1 MENEGI
7 MGLPE
12 GQAMQDPTAP
22 QQPTYVSSADT
33 YDAALT
39 ALGMSSGDPAQ
50 AEAVR
55 RAVRESIEDMD
66 LSPTEVSSLL
76 EVLEY
81 MSQNPDEYPQLRQRL
96 IDSGMMEDDDLPE
109 AYDPAF
115 LGMAIMVLNEYQ
127 AGRAQGAQEPME
139 MGPIVE
145 GMEPMAFAEG
155 GLADVAEYLASKG
168 RNGDS
173 ILAHITPAEARLL
186 KAMGGSG
193 TINPE
198 TGLREF
204 FLKKL
209 FRKVKKAVKKLLKN
223 PIVRIVATVALAT
236 VLGPAAGAVVGKI
249 GLSTAAATAA
259 STALATTASSALIS
273 TAAGEKLNARNLLVN
288 AAMSYFG
295 AGGTVGGVNPVSAVA
310 SKLPIGAAGSAL
322 RQGVATGLTGAAVG
336 RLAGMGT
343 QEALGLGLQSGVSAG
358 FNQAMANR
366 AAAQQQ
372 AATGTTAS
380 QAQAPEAAAGTAGTA
395 PTAGTASTA
404 ATAGTTPTAA
414 TAGAAPTPTPTP
426 APAAPEVTTAPAT
439 TAAEVTPSTFFGRA
453 GEFFQKPSF
462 ETFSNAFLVNP
473 DPKLEGKLGRY
484 VPGVAT
490 GLALTGAMGGFK
502 PGEVDE
508 SPLFDRDY
516 TGMDFIRDN
525 PELFQGGLQPTVLQP
540 YNPEVPTPSYGMPQ
554 TGPSSAIPQP
564 TSASVGMMPRSPTPT
579 YTPPPGAATNMP
591 GGIPQPYNVSGMY
604 NVPLLY
610 NNPVRP
616 VYAAQGGMMDSSL
629 RQAVNNPQQVAQAEG
644 MLFGGPQ
651 AAQAASSAVQRLS
664 NNQGIMG
671 LAEGGE
677 VEEPDMRQ
685 EFMDEAARR
694 IRNQGITGFIPNP
707 LNSLQA
713 LANVRFPTVKNV
725 TEAKIQR
732 DKGYGFPIN
741 MFGGAGVPFS
751 QGMYTQ
757 GFDPTAGGTYDPGSE
772 LVPADL
778 PPGGFAQGGF
788 VPPAGYAGGG
798 QPKHFPRK
806 TGSIN
811 GPGTG
816 TSDSIPAMLS
826 DGEFVFTAKAV
837 RNAGGGSRRKG
848 AKRMYSLM
856 RKLEGGPVEA

>member
-22 QQPTYVSSADT
+22 QQPTYVSSADS

-39 ALGMSSGDPAQ
+39 ALGMSSNDPAQ

-96 IDSGMMEDDDLPE
+96 IDSGMMDDDDLPE

-127 AGRAQGAQEPME
+127 AGRAQGAREPME
-139 MGPIVE
+139 MGPVVE

-193 TINPE
+193 TVNPE
-198 TGLREF
+198 TGIREF

-209 FRKVKKAVKKLLKN
+209 FKSIKKAVKKLLKN
-223 PIVRIVATVALAT
+223 PIVRIVATVALAS
-236 VLGPAAGAVVGKI
+236 VLGPAAA
-249 GLSTAAATAA
+249 GLGMSSAAATAVGSTLA
-259 STALATTASSALIS
+259 SAGVSAM
-273 TAAGEKLNARNLLVN
+273 AGEKLSAKSLLIN
-288 AAMSYFG
+288 AATSYFG
-295 AGGTVGGVNPVSAVA
+295 AGGTIGGFNPVERLAGVA
-310 SKLPIGAAGSAL
+310 SKIPGVTEGGKLAQGIGA
-322 RQGVATGLTGAAVG
+322 GLTSAAIG
-336 RLAGMGT
+336 KAAGMST
-343 QEALGLGLQSGVSAG
+343 QEALAQGLQTGVT
-358 FNQAMANR
+358 
-366 AAAQQQ
+366 
-372 AATGTTAS
+372 TGIAYKPQVPAS
-380 QAQAPEAAAGTAGTA
+380 TAPETPPDVASGMGGDFTGARAPAIETA
-395 PTAGTASTA
+395 PTAGTAPTA

-414 TAGAAPTPTPTP
+414 TAGAAPAPAP

-473 DPKLEGKLGRY
+473 NAESGKLARY

-502 PGEVDE
+502 AGEVDE
-508 SPLFDRDY
+508 SPLYDRDY

-540 YNPEVPTPSYGMPQ
+540 YNPEVPTPSYGLGQQAPP
-554 TGPSSAIPQP
+554 PSRPVPQP
-564 TSASVGMMPRSPTPT
+564 TSASVGMMPRSPAPT
-579 YTPPPGAATNMP
+579 YMPPPGTATNMP

-610 NNPVRP
+610 GNPVNP

-664 NNQGIMG
+664 ANQGIMG

-677 VEEPDMRQ
+677 VEEPNMRQ

-694 IRNQGITGFIPNP
+694 IRAGGITGWIPNP
-707 LNSLQA
+707 INSLKAMANMRLPSVERAVEQKIESRRDFPKDAFGGPGIPFRQA
-713 LANVRFPTVKNV
+713 
-725 TEAKIQR
+725 
-732 DKGYGFPIN
+732 GYGR
-741 MFGGAGVPFS
+741 
-751 QGMYTQ
+751 MYMS
-757 GFDPTAGGTYDPGSE
+757 GFDPTSGGTYDPGSE
-772 LVPADL
+772 LVPTDL

-788 VPPAGYAGGG
+788 VPPTGYAGGG
-798 QPKHFPRK
+798 QPTHFPRK
-806 TGSIN
+806 NGPIN

-856 RKLEGGPVEA
+856 KKLEGGPVEA